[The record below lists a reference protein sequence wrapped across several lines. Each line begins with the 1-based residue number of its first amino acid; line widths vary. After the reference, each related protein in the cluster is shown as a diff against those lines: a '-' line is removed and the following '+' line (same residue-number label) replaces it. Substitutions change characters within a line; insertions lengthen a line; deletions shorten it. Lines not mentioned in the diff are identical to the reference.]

1 MDQRFS
7 DQSTP
12 SLVAV
17 AFGSASICLLSILGA
32 LSSPSHDLVFHL
44 DGSADAVYVPAL
56 TDLLL
61 LSGLVFGLL
70 LAVRERPVIR
80 RALWTGAICFL
91 PLVAL
96 RNVCVLNGTA
106 FSHQA
111 KVACFWV
118 CCALTLVLAVFIT
131 TETFERLRR
140 LFQAVLLVLALPA
153 AIIFG
158 QAAWF
163 GVQAR
168 HLNQVRAPQ
177 AAARVVNAKSVRPR
191 GRIIWIVLDELAHRQ
206 LFLHRP
212 LGLPLPEF
220 DRWRATS
227 TLFTEV
233 VPAGLYTKI
242 AMPSL
247 MTGRA
252 LKKVLSTADGQV
264 WVVNQDGSRRL
275 FSEQDTVFADA
286 AARGY
291 QGAIAGWY
299 IPYCRMLPTA
309 IQSCFWTSRATM
321 NEMYSTQAIETNLVM
336 PVGYFWNAVSD
347 FFFRSPTGARDK
359 NDDAARHIEDFVRLN
374 DAADRILEQQE
385 YNFVL
390 LHMPIP
396 HPIGIYDR
404 RRKIFAAG
412 RSNYVDNLAL
422 ADAYL
427 GHVRRVLEAR
437 KEWDDATVLVMGDH
451 AWRTTLMWERTQ
463 PWTAE
468 DEEASEGED
477 ADNRPAYLVKLPE
490 QHEGETI
497 ETEFRAV
504 RTRALLDE
512 VMQGEIQ
519 TPAQLQSWVEKE
531 P

>member
-1 MDQRFS
+1 
-7 DQSTP
+7 
-12 SLVAV
+12 
-17 AFGSASICLLSILGA
+17 
-32 LSSPSHDLVFHL
+32 L

-61 LSGLVFGLL
+61 LSGLIFGLFV
-70 LAVRERPVIR
+70 AVRGRPRIR
-80 RALWTGAICFL
+80 RAFWSGACCFL
-91 PLVAL
+91 PLIAL
-96 RNVCVLNGTA
+96 RNVCFLTDTA

-111 KVACFWV
+111 KIACFCV
-118 CCALTLVLAVFIT
+118 CCGLTLVLAVFVT
-131 TETFERLRR
+131 PETFERIRKV
-140 LFQAVLLVLALPA
+140 FHAALLILALPA
-153 AIIFG
+153 AVTFG

-168 HLNQVRAPQ
+168 HLNQVQTQQ
-177 AAARVVNAKSVRPR
+177 AAARMVNVRSVRPR

-212 LGLPLPEF
+212 QGLPLPEF

-233 VPAGLYTKI
+233 VPAGMYTKI
-242 AMPSL
+242 ALPSL
-247 MTGRA
+247 MTGKP
-252 LKKVLSTADGQV
+252 LKDVVSNAEGQAR
-264 WVVNQDGSRRL
+264 VVNQDGSTRF

-291 QGAIAGWY
+291 QSAIAGWY

-309 IQSCFWTSRATM
+309 IQSCFWTSRSTR
-321 NEMYSTQAIETNLVM
+321 NEMYSAETIEANLVT
-336 PVGYFWNAVSD
+336 PLGYFWNEVSGFFLRSSAV
-347 FFFRSPTGARDK
+347 TRDE
-359 NDDAARHIEDFVRLN
+359 NNDAARHIEDFVRLN
-374 DAADRILEQQE
+374 DAADGILTQPQ

-396 HPIGIYDR
+396 HPRGIYDR
-404 RRKIFAAG
+404 RRKTFAPG
-412 RSNYVDNLAL
+412 RSSYVDNLAL

-451 AWRTTLMWERTQ
+451 AWRTTLLWERTQ
-463 PWTAE
+463 PWSAE

-490 QHEGETI
+490 QHEGATI

-512 VMQGEIQ
+512 LMQGEIQ
-519 TPAQLQSWVEKE
+519 TSAQLESWVEKE